1 MCHTAWCT
9 EPWLPPPPLQAAFLD
24 LKLTSSLAR
33 LVHRLAGR
41 AAEEADS
48 ERLLAMALDALTYLA
63 APNVALNP
71 VGACTAAVLLGHS
84 YCEAA
89 VLT

>member
-1 MCHTAWCT
+1 MCTTASCA
-9 EPWLPPPPLQAAFLD
+9 EPWTLPPPPLQAAFLD

-71 VGACTAAVLLGHS
+71 VGARTGAVLLGHMLS
-84 YCEAA
+84 LCGAF
-89 VLT
+89 